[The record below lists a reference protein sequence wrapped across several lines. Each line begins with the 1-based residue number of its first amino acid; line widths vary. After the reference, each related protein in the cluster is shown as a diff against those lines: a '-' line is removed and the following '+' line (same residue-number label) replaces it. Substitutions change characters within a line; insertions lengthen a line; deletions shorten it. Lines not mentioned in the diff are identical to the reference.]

1 MHMNWLSNMFR
12 KDPTMLRE
20 FSLKD
25 TIPVMNPIA
34 KKMSKVL
41 QKNQA
46 RFKITE
52 VQIGHKSQFTVY
64 LGEYSDDLVHRV
76 KSEFSQDED
85 LRTYNVVFR
94 AGIKGVPGP
103 KKSIYRLTKVD
114 SLGVVAVEHV

>member
-1 MHMNWLSNMFR
+1 MNWLTKMFR
-12 KDPTMLRE
+12 KDSTMLKE

-46 RFKITE
+46 RFKISE
-52 VQIGHKSQFTVY
+52 IQIGHKSQFTIY
-64 LGEYSDDLVHRV
+64 LGEYNVDTIKRV
-76 KSEFSQDED
+76 KDEFAQDED
-85 LRTYNVVFR
+85 LRTYNISFR
-94 AGIKGVPGP
+94 AGVKGVPGP

-114 SLGVVAVEHV
+114 ALGMSLEHA

>member
-1 MHMNWLSNMFR
+1 
-12 KDPTMLRE
+12 
-20 FSLKD
+20 
-25 TIPVMNPIA
+25 MNPIA

-64 LGEYSDDLVHRV
+64 LGAYSDELVQQV
-76 KSEFSQDED
+76 KSQFSEDED
-85 LRTYNVVFR
+85 LRTYNVVFK

-114 SLGVVAVEHV
+114 SLGVVAVEHT